1 MSIFVNKHQLNF
13 QVNVL
18 YLITNIICKADIN
31 YIFKRLLLITHL
43 IFFITQISFPI
54 FIDNCY

>member
-31 YIFKRLLLITHL
+31 YIFQATALDNTFNLLHNTN
-43 IFFITQISFPI
+43 IFS
-54 FIDNCY
+54 YLHR